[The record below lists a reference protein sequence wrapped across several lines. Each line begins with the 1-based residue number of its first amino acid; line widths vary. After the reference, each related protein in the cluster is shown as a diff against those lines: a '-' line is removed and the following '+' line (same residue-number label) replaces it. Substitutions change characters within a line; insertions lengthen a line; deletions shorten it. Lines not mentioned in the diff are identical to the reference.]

1 MVQRRET
8 YAGLGLEDRVDTH
21 DSGSRSWDDPVG
33 QFSVSAEE
41 NMTGQL
47 SNGNIIGRL
56 LELQNL
62 LVHAHRLVVID
73 DIWVQA
79 ASCGVG
85 FCTNAPK
92 YCAHVK

>member
-1 MVQRRET
+1 MAMALFPFYNRPTKTRVRRLQNVQLLQGMVAKRDT

-21 DSGSRSWDDPVG
+21 DSRSRSWDDPVG
-33 QFSVSAEE
+33 QFSVSAEQ

-62 LVHAHRLVVID
+62 LVHAH
-73 DIWVQA
+73 
-79 ASCGVG
+79 
-85 FCTNAPK
+85 
-92 YCAHVK
+92 